1 MLAAVALGL
10 CSCSADYNRS
20 DSTSSNQS
28 DMPVFND
35 EYYRGFSLGN
45 ILHSEVLG
53 DIHYNV
59 YVPDSYD
66 GRNPYA
72 LYFTLPGYQGLY
84 RFGVGA
90 NLRTEEFAFEAMNYI
105 GDMIIVAPQL
115 DDWGLTSARQTIELI
130 HWFIENFN
138 IDKDRV
144 FANGYSGGGET
155 MSTAMGL
162 EPGLFT
168 RYLHCSSQWDGD
180 LDALVDA
187 KTPVYL
193 VIGEN
198 DEYYGSPSTIN
209 TYNEIVNLY
218 HDDGLSD
225 DEIDSLIVLDV
236 KSHGYFSSQGIN
248 NEHGGGA
255 RLFASDSNIM
265 GWLFGI

>member
-1 MLAAVALGL
+1 
-10 CSCSADYNRS
+10 
-20 DSTSSNQS
+20 
-28 DMPVFND
+28 
-35 EYYRGFSLGN
+35 
-45 ILHSEVLG
+45 
-53 DIHYNV
+53 
-59 YVPDSYD
+59 
-66 GRNPYA
+66 
-72 LYFTLPGYQGLY
+72 
-84 RFGVGA
+84 
-90 NLRTEEFAFEAMNYI
+90 MNYI